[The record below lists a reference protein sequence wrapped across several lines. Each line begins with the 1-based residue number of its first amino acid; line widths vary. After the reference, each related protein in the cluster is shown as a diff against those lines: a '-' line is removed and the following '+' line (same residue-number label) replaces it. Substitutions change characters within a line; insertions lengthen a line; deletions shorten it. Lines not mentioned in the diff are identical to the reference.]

1 MESVKDVDGF
11 SYLIN
16 IDSIMCV
23 QPAHDF
29 CEYRI
34 MLPGFTII
42 ISEEEYEEKLRRTL
56 EG

>member
-1 MESVKDVDGF
+1 MVRVVDVDGF
-11 SYLIN
+11 PYIIN
-16 IDSIMCV
+16 IEYIMCV
-23 QPAHDF
+23 QPATDF

-56 EG
+56 GV